1 MRKRNLILWGIAL
14 IAGFLAGSAFHQ
26 LIPFRKSNPQETAA
40 KSETHVPA
48 EGKHAEE
55 EQLEEKAVHLD
66 QDEMKEFGVEVKTAG
81 AGKMAIQTTLPGE
94 IVPNADR
101 LVHIVP
107 RVPGV
112 IRKVFKNI
120 GDDVHSEELMAVLES
135 RELADAKASYL
146 AALKRVE
153 LAQANAKREEELW
166 RKKISPEQDYLE
178 TRNALAEAQITAK
191 NAEQK
196 LHAIGFSESDLAAL
210 SSQPDATFTSY
221 EIRAPFGGTIVEKH
235 ITIGEVLKEDTVAF
249 TVADMSSVW
258 VKISV
263 YQKDMSLVRKG
274 QRVTISAGYGV
285 PETQGVIS
293 YVEPIVKEQTRTAV
307 ALVVL
312 PNPKGLFRPGLF
324 VTCRLDLDEFTVPV
338 LIPKT
343 ALIQENNRMHIFLE
357 TKQGFVLQPITVG
370 RDNDTQIEVL
380 SGIKLGQRYVA
391 QGGFTLKAHLSKGA
405 FGDGHAH

>member
-1 MRKRNLILWGIAL
+1 MKKRDFILGGILFA
-14 IAGFLAGSAFHQ
+14 AGVLVAVAFTHW
-26 LIPFRKSNPQETAA
+26 IPFPRPDAGRTAEKAEA
-40 KSETHVPA
+40 KHQM
-48 EGKHAEE
+48 EGKRAEE
-55 EQLEEKAVHLD
+55 KPHQGEKHADEKAVHMD
-66 QDEMKEFGVEVKTAG
+66 KDEMKEFGVEVKTAG
-81 AGKMAIQTTLPGE
+81 AGKIAVQTTLPGE

-112 IRKVFKNI
+112 IRKVLKNI
-120 GDDVHSEELMAVLES
+120 GDEVHGGELMAVLES
-135 RELADAKASYL
+135 RELSDAKAAYL

-153 LAQANAKREEELW
+153 LAQANSKREEQLW
-166 RKKISPEQDYLE
+166 RKRISPEQDYLE
-178 TRNALAEAQITAK
+178 ARNTLAEAQITLK

-196 LHAIGFSESDLAAL
+196 LHAIGFSENDLSAL
-210 SSQPDATFTSY
+210 SSQPDVTFTSY
-221 EIRAPFGGTIVEKH
+221 EIRAPFGGTIIEKH

-263 YQKDMSLVRKG
+263 YQKDMALVRKG
-274 QRVTISAGYGV
+274 QRVTISAGHGV

-312 PNPKGLFRPGLF
+312 ANPQGLFRPGLF
-324 VTCRLDLDEFTVPV
+324 VTCRLEVNEFTVAL

-343 ALIQENNRMHIFLE
+343 ALIQEDNKTHIFLE
-357 TKQGFVLQPITVG
+357 TEKGFVLEPITVG
-370 RDNDTQIEVL
+370 RDNETHVEVL
-380 SGIKLGQRYVA
+380 SGHQAGPALRGPR
-391 QGGFTLKAHLSKGA
+391 
-405 FGDGHAH
+405 GDLR

>member
-1 MRKRNLILWGIAL
+1 MRKRNLIFWGTAL
-14 IAGFLAGSAFHQ
+14 IVGFLAGSAFHQ
-26 LIPFRKSNPQETAA
+26 LIPFRKFDPQETAA
-40 KSETHVPA
+40 KSETHAPA

-55 EQLEEKAVHLD
+55 KHLDEKAVHLD
-66 QDEMKEFGVEVKTAG
+66 KDEMKEFGVEVKTAG
-81 AGKMAIQTTLPGE
+81 AGKIAIQTTLPGE

-166 RKKISPEQDYLE
+166 RKRISPEQDYLE
-178 TRNALAEAQITAK
+178 ARNALAEAQIALK

-196 LHAIGFSESDLAAL
+196 LHAIGFSESDLSAL
-210 SSQPDATFTSY
+210 SSQPDVTFTSY
-221 EIRAPFGGTIVEKH
+221 EIRAPFGGTIIEKH

-285 PETQGVIS
+285 PEAQGVIS

-312 PNPKGLFRPGLF
+312 ANPKGLFRPGLF
-324 VTCRLDLDEFTVPV
+324 VTCRLEVDEFTVPL

-343 ALIQENNRMHIFLE
+343 ALIQEDNRAHIFLE
-357 TKQGFVLQPITVG
+357 TKKGFVLQPITVG
-370 RDNDTQIEVL
+370 RDNDTHVEVL
-380 SGIKLGQRYVA
+380 SGIRPGQRYVT

-405 FGDGHAH
+405 FGEGHAH